1 MKLFH
6 QLTGVGC
13 LWCRDSGADDG
24 WWGRL
29 RCPAVLLL
37 VGGKASLWFLDFVQ
51 DLQYKLI
58 ILSCSLQTMFF

>member
-13 LWCRDSGADDG
+13 LWRRDSGADDG
-24 WWGRL
+24 SWGRL

-37 VGGKASLWFLDFVQ
+37 VGGTQFGEA
-51 DLQYKLI
+51 
-58 ILSCSLQTMFF
+58 